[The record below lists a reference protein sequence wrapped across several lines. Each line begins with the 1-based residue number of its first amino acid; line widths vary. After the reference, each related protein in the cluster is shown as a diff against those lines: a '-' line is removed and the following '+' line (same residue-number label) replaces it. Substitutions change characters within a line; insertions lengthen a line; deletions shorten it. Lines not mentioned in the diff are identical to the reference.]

1 MEATTTTEPSGMAG
15 EKQFGNA
22 VRQLRESL
30 GMSQGR
36 MAMKMIEAGWVK
48 FYQTTISRIEKNERP
63 VRLGEALAMAEILG
77 VSLDVLAG
85 GDPSAAMASAA
96 GRHTLEREVRESR
109 RALELLA
116 GELSKIETQLAAVA
130 TRHEAARNA
139 LNAALGEG
147 VWMEAAPDHLS
158 SM

>member
-1 MEATTTTEPSGMAG
+1 MAG

-22 VRQLRESL
+22 VRLFRESL

-36 MAMKMIEAGWVK
+36 MAMKMIEAGWEK

-63 VRLGEALAMAEILG
+63 VRLGEALAMAEILD
-77 VSLDVLAG
+77 VSLEVLTH
-85 GDPSAAMASAA
+85 GDPSAAIASAA
-96 GRHTLEREVRESR
+96 GKHAVEREYRESR
-109 RALELLA
+109 HALELLA
-116 GELSKIETQLAAVA
+116 AELSKIETQLAAVA
-130 TRHEAARNA
+130 TRHDAARHA
-139 LNAALGEG
+139 LNVALGEG